1 MSATR
6 MTCREFVEFLMDY
19 VSQELPDDTRTV
31 FESHITA
38 CPDCVQYLVS
48 YRQTIVLCRD
58 AFHVSDDEVP
68 AEVPEDLVQ
77 AILAAQRKM
86 GDLA

>member
-19 VSQELPDDTRTV
+19 VSQELPDDTRDV
-31 FESHITA
+31 FERHITA
-38 CPDCVQYLVS
+38 CPDCVHYLAS
-48 YRQTIVLCRD
+48 YQQTIVLCRD
-58 AFHVSDDEVP
+58 AFRLSEEDLP

-77 AILAAQRKM
+77 AIIAAQRRL
-86 GDLA
+86 G